1 MHCPLV
7 AKTNARWSIVDCRL
21 VACAKAADFDER
33 AKSNQSGHRN
43 LNRAPE
49 GEHFIKKS
57 KRDRQAKTGEDSPL
71 GGAWIQRLHY
81 IPTNNQIFSFLVK
94 SNLVK
99 LETSCTVR
107 LPLMVSVLWLKH
119 SKHSMTRLSIPENE
133 KLVTDFS
140 CRGTMPINFLPT
152 RQYEQIVIF
161 FKDHGYNIS
170 YENSLNICRLFGLW
184 W

>member
-71 GGAWIQRLHY
+71 GEHGFNGFTTYLLITTY
-81 IPTNNQIFSFLVK
+81 FLFW
-94 SNLVK
+94 SN
-99 LETSCTVR
+99 
-107 LPLMVSVLWLKH
+107 
-119 SKHSMTRLSIPENE
+119 
-133 KLVTDFS
+133 
-140 CRGTMPINFLPT
+140 PIL
-152 RQYEQIVIF
+152 
-161 FKDHGYNIS
+161 
-170 YENSLNICRLFGLW
+170 LNWRPVVQ
-184 W
+184 

>member
-81 IPTNNQIFSFLVK
+81 IPTNNHIFSFLVK

-99 LETSCTVR
+99 LETSCTVI
-107 LPLMVSVLWLKH
+107 LPLGECSLAKTFETFNDETIN
-119 SKHSMTRLSIPENE
+119 SRKRKTGYRLLLSGN
-133 KLVTDFS
+133 DA
-140 CRGTMPINFLPT
+140 N
-152 RQYEQIVIF
+152 
-161 FKDHGYNIS
+161 
-170 YENSLNICRLFGLW
+170 
-184 W
+184 